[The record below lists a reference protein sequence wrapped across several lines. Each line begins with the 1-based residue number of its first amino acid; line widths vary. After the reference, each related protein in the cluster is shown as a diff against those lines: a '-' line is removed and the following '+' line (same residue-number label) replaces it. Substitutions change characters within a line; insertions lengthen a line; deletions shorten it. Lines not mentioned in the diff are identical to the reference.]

1 MLYDRAQRQDVAGE
15 RELDGAT
22 CDHATADPIP
32 FPVVWDK
39 DGQIGR
45 QFLGILGTPTTFIV
59 DKSGRL
65 VSKTVGA
72 IDFDKLRHFLDGSL
86 S

>member
-1 MLYDRAQRQDVAGE
+1 M
-15 RELDGAT
+15 
-22 CDHATADPIP
+22 TARSARMSLVSANCLARLVPKQLQTRYR
-32 FPVVWDK
+32 FRWGVDK

-65 VSKTVGA
+65 VSKTVSA
-72 IDFDKLRHFLDGSL
+72 IDFDKLRRFLDASL
-86 S
+86 R